1 MEYKTFQFNSD
12 FTLAYKAFPSAL
24 LPPIATNPFKPSS
37 LRAFLQA
44 SAHFL
49 RTLFAYT
56 LFALA
61 EAFFDTTLPV
71 LLLTRSDFLR
81 PDVVFS
87 FRPEKTADLACLP
100 FAMIL
105 TRFAF
110 FMPDFF
116 MTDFFPT
123 FLLLFIT
130 DFLAARAMER
140 NYGSNNFL

>member
-44 SAHFL
+44 SIHFL
-49 RTLFAYT
+49 KPLFAYN

-61 EAFFDTTLPV
+61 EAFFDTTLPK

-81 PDVVFS
+81 PDTVFS
-87 FRPEKTADLACLP
+87 FRPEKNADLARFP

-105 TRFAF
+105 TRLAF

-116 MTDFFPT
+116 ITTFFIVFFIPLFMTFFLPT

-130 DFLAARAMER
+130 DF
-140 NYGSNNFL
+140 